1 MSSTTGKVIDTLY
14 SPVVAGLIGW
24 AIGPM
29 IIGVDRSDIVPV
41 AFNWSTA
48 TTIGAATA
56 VGTGAGTILKDWI
69 LPSIPG
75 NSMFANNQ
83 GLILTPALSGAATAA
98 ILYPTSDGT
107 NTGMFLGKAFLAGA
121 LSTAA
126 ADYIKTSVL
135 APYLPA
141 Y

>member
-1 MSSTTGKVIDTLY
+1 MSTTSKVIDTLY
-14 SPVVAGLIGW
+14 SPVVAGLIAWG
-24 AIGPM
+24 IGPM
-29 IIGVDRSDIVPV
+29 IVGVNRNDIVPV

-75 NSMFANNQ
+75 NSMFATNQ
-83 GLILTPALSGAATAA
+83 GLILTPALSGLATGL
-98 ILYPTSDGT
+98 ILLPTSDGS
-107 NTGMFLGKAFLAGA
+107 NTGMLFGKAFLTGA
-121 LSTAA
+121 LSTAG
-126 ADYIKTSVL
+126 ADYLKTSVL
-135 APYLPA
+135 SPYLPA